1 MSVNKKLHTHTHTH
15 THTNFSTTLPTVS
28 GVVCNRGRGL
38 RPRCFLLPKGVP
50 SYFRQP
56 QLSCKH
62 CQFWALFLFVFY
74 IDFRRLRFPTEIR
87 PLLVYMYACSN
98 PRTVEW
104 MFMKHYT
111 GECYQTLLRKFN
123 SYLDRTVLCSLYL
136 KTFLLLYVRLL
147 STSLSIYGTKCVSY
161 KGRR

>member
-1 MSVNKKLHTHTHTH
+1 M
-15 THTNFSTTLPTVS
+15 
-28 GVVCNRGRGL
+28 
-38 RPRCFLLPKGVP
+38 PKGVP
-50 SYFRQP
+50 SYCRQP

-74 IDFRRLRFPTEIR
+74 IDSRRLRYHTEIL

-123 SYLDRTVLCSLYL
+123 SYLDRTVGRLLYL
-136 KTFLLLYVRLL
+136 TTFLRLYVRLL
-147 STSLSIYGTKCVSY
+147 STSLSIYGTKCVCTKVADKNKTLLLFSTRVLLASWFSKQVNARVAMFMSPSQY
-161 KGRR
+161 FEQSTKVL